1 MRIEAQ
7 RFIILVTAGLRRS
20 VYSVGADDVV
30 LCACMFVL
38 LCYVQVRDTHIERE

>member
-20 VYSVGADDVV
+20 VYSVGASDVV
-30 LCACMFVL
+30 LRL
-38 LCYVQVRDTHIERE
+38 VRPLESYP